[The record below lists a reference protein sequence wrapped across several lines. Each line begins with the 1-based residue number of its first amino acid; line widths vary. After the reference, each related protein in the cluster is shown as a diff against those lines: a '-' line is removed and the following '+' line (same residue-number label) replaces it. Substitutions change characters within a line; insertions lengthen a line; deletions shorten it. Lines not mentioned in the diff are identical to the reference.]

1 MKKQYVGSV
10 KAGDKV
16 DDVFVLY
23 EKNLAQKKDGSD
35 YLNITLS
42 DKTGKDKRGLYGT
55 MWVKLQQAQMP
66 AILFMSGEMFRN
78 TREPCRL

>member
-10 KAGDKV
+10 RAGDKV

-35 YLNITLS
+35 YLNNTLAATAGYTLALLGAHPNS
-42 DKTGKDKRGLYGT
+42 
-55 MWVKLQQAQMP
+55 
-66 AILFMSGEMFRN
+66 IN
-78 TREPCRL
+78 